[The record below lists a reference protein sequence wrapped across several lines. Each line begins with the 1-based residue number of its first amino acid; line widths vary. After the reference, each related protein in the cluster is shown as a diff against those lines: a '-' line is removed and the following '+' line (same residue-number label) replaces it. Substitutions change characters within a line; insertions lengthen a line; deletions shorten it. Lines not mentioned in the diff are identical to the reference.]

1 MDLIESLFYM
11 IWRGFAIGVLI
22 SAPMGPVGIL
32 CIQRTLDK
40 GRRTGLYTG
49 VGAAISDLI
58 YCLLTG
64 FGLSFIEDFIE
75 RNQNIIQLIGSVVLI
90 AFGMYLLRKKS
101 TPTVVH
107 PDIDTCSPK
116 KNILAGFLFTVSNPL
131 ILFLIIGLF
140 ARFNFLMPDIRFYHY
155 IIGYIGIVAGCLAWW
170 WIVTYGVDKVRAH
183 FSLHSMMMINRVIG
197 VIILIFAIVGI
208 VTGISSM
215 TA

>member
-75 RNQNIIQLIGSVVLI
+75 RNQNIIQLIGSAVLI
-90 AFGMYLLRKKS
+90 AFVK
-101 TPTVVH
+101 PAVIV
-107 PDIDTCSPK
+107 
-116 KNILAGFLFTVSNPL
+116 F
-131 ILFLIIGLF
+131 
-140 ARFNFLMPDIRFYHY
+140 
-155 IIGYIGIVAGCLAWW
+155 GIVST
-170 WIVTYGVDKVRAH
+170 V
-183 FSLHSMMMINRVIG
+183 FSGSAVMPCQFHA
-197 VIILIFAIVGI
+197 IL
-208 VTGISSM
+208 
-215 TA
+215 